1 MYSLSYPLAPSF
13 VHIFSQRF
21 QYLCFARRLAFSTP
35 FQISAFHNIS
45 NPFFGRPAQLHQ
57 SRSLLLTGISI
68 TGSLN
73 LSCSVFDY
81 PRSRTRSIEWM
92 TNRCVSDGMHLHPGR
107 YPRFYSPSGRVRHS
121 AVQCRAERFC
131 KPVRIMPG
139 MLCYGAPQHLKVCH
153 PGNGSGGS
161 GIPKGAMQYAKH
173 FMV

>member
-1 MYSLSYPLAPSF
+1 MYPLPDLPAPSF

-21 QYLCFARRLAFSTP
+21 QYLCFARRLAFSAHSR
-35 FQISAFHNIS
+35 ISAFPNIS

-92 TNRCVSDGMHLHPGR
+92 TNRCVSDEIYLLETVSEVLQPLRTRQAQCRPAPNGVILQTRPHHTLRAPLWSA
-107 YPRFYSPSGRVRHS
+107 PAPQSLPSG
-121 AVQCRAERFC
+121 
-131 KPVRIMPG
+131 
-139 MLCYGAPQHLKVCH
+139 
-153 PGNGSGGS
+153 
-161 GIPKGAMQYAKH
+161 
-173 FMV
+173 